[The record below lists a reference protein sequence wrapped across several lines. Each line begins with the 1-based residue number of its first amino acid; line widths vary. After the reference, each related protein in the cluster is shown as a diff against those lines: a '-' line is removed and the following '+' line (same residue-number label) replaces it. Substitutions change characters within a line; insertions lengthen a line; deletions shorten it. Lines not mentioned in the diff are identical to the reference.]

1 MDARNLTEKRES
13 AAEREELE
21 LMHALNGKAF
31 ELTAFRTR
39 AAADPMEALAW
50 LLDGTGLDPAHA
62 ALVLER
68 IADHPAT
75 ARDAGKALAVAS
87 IFLFAR
93 DNPSSSRYDPA
104 GGLTAGRPRH
114 SLRRTRELPRLR
126 DGRHSTFHT

>member
-1 MDARNLTEKRES
+1 MDARDLTEKHQTP
-13 AAEREELE
+13 AEREELE
-21 LMHALNGKAF
+21 LLRALNGKAF

-50 LLDGTGLDPAHA
+50 LLDGTGLDPVQA
-62 ALVLER
+62 ALALER

-93 DNPSSSRYDPA
+93 DNPTSTQHDPA

-114 SLRRTRELPRLR
+114 SLRRTLERPRFR
-126 DGRHSTFHT
+126 DGRHSTFYT